1 MSCQGRHAVWE
12 PLVLWDESAFS
23 IPSSLYFTLTLE
35 MLAVYKLGCVVGM
48 VAATGS
54 VPHVYFVGLSR
65 RVAGDLGVLVLSLA
79 TTPHPCPLL
88 VIA

>member
-1 MSCQGRHAVWE
+1 
-12 PLVLWDESAFS
+12 
-23 IPSSLYFTLTLE
+23 

>member
-1 MSCQGRHAVWE
+1 
-12 PLVLWDESAFS
+12 
-23 IPSSLYFTLTLE
+23 
-35 MLAVYKLGCVVGM
+35 MLALFKLGCVVGM

-88 VIA
+88 VIAVGKDSKEIGNGSCEGRYLCPR